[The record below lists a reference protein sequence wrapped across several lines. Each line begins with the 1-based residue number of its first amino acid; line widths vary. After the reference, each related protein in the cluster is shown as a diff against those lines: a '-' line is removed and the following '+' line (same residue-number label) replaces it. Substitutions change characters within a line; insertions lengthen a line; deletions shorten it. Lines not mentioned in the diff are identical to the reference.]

1 VIGTRI
7 ATKILKDGD
16 YVEVD
21 ADKGVVKKVIK

>member
-1 VIGTRI
+1 MIGTRI